1 VCLASMIMSDAASP
15 QIVSFSSGTPETTV
29 SKPTPDRLLGGDPQQ
44 TARNYFSDATGQF
57 FAGVWESTP
66 GRWRVRYTENEFC
79 HITAGEVRIESQS
92 GEAWTFKIGDS
103 FVIPAGFAGTWHV
116 TQSLR
121 KLYVIFE
128 PASN

>member
-1 VCLASMIMSDAASP
+1 MIMSDAVAP
-15 QIVSFSSGTPETTV
+15 RIVSFSSVTPETTV
-29 SKPTPDRLLGGDPQQ
+29 SKPSPDRLLGGDPQQ
-44 TARNYFSDATGQF
+44 TARNYFSDATSQF

-79 HITAGEVRIESQS
+79 HITAGEVRIESHS
-92 GEAWTFKIGDS
+92 GEAWVFKTGDS
-103 FVIPAGFAGTWHV
+103 FVIPSGFSGIWHV